1 MCGLAGICGRVNFNT
16 SKVVK
21 EMINLL
27 EHRGPD
33 NINTYFDTKFPV
45 HIGHSRLSII
55 DLSELGNQP
64 MITKSGRFT
73 IAYNGEFCASY
84 KYLDNYIKA

>member
-33 NINTYFDTKFPV
+33 NISTYFDTKFPV

-64 MITKSGRFT
+64 MTTKSGRFT
-73 IAYNGEFCASY
+73 IA
-84 KYLDNYIKA
+84 